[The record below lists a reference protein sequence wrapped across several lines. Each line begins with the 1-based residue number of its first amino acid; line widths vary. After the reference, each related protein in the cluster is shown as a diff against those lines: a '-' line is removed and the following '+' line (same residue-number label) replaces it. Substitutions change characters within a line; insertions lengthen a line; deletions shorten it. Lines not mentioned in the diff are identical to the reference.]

1 MDSFS
6 CISYFL
12 GAQEGK
18 HFQQEKGHMQLH
30 RNLEHPSV
38 FGEGKQNVI
47 PRAER
52 IKGAGVGW
60 SWKGLQGL
68 DQRGLMMALDY
79 GGFVSKASARME
91 A

>member
-52 IKGAGVGW
+52 IKMGQEWSGAGKVCRGW
-60 SWKGLQGL
+60 IRE
-68 DQRGLMMALDY
+68 D
-79 GGFVSKASARME
+79 
-91 A
+91 

>member
-1 MDSFS
+1 MYQLLPR
-6 CISYFL
+6 CPR
-12 GAQEGK
+12 GET

-52 IKGAGVGW
+52 IKVGQGWGEAGKVCRGW
-60 SWKGLQGL
+60 IREDEWL
-68 DQRGLMMALDY
+68 
-79 GGFVSKASARME
+79 
-91 A
+91 